1 MSEWT
6 KEKLEKIY
14 VDVQKKC
21 ATDKEFRDEILKD
34 ANSAIEKLTGETI
47 PEGFKLK
54 AVEQDPNYTATFIIP
69 DLISEELTEG
79 DMQKMAAGPRQEEW
93 EAFMAVFQQCE
104 PGQRSDEKWKR
115 MERIF

>member
-54 AVEQDPNYTATFIIP
+54 AVEQDPNYTTTFVIP

-79 DMQKMAAGPRQEEW
+79 DMQKMAGGISVLAGVSACALAIEVSVCD
-93 EAFMAVFQQCE
+93 ADVC
-104 PGQRSDEKWKR
+104 GVDVGTGC
-115 MERIF
+115 